1 MLLSRHSK
9 KNISSVISSLLLLEM
24 VSSVSVCVLASII
37 AANTE

>member
-1 MLLSRHSK
+1 MLLSRNSK

-24 VSSVSVCVLASII
+24 VNSASVCVLASII